1 MRQNPH
7 VRICGG
13 PGSATTLVY
22 PTGRKSGEVSVRMS
36 VASCRVS
43 QFGPPGGLF
52 DARSMREE
60 ILTRASDGWYRY

>member
-22 PTGRKSGEVSVRMS
+22 PTCRWDKVEKDTAPQELHGWSAAALSSARVPPKIPVR
-36 VASCRVS
+36 
-43 QFGPPGGLF
+43 L
-52 DARSMREE
+52 
-60 ILTRASDGWYRY
+60 

>member
-22 PTGRKSGEVSVRMS
+22 PTATQYEDLEKGWHG
-36 VASCRVS
+36 
-43 QFGPPGGLF
+43 GPPIRTSACPTFILP
-52 DARSMREE
+52 ARRISCEE
-60 ILTRASDGWYRY
+60 TSWRY

>member
-22 PTGRKSGEVSVRMS
+22 PNLRSGM
-36 VASCRVS
+36 
-43 QFGPPGGLF
+43 
-52 DARSMREE
+52 ARSALSGAVNRKANAPPTGKVT
-60 ILTRASDGWYRY
+60 LRVQVRLDFGLDDRKAS

>member
-22 PTGRKSGEVSVRMS
+22 PTPDGRVVGLQTTLAE
-36 VASCRVS
+36 
-43 QFGPPGGLF
+43 QLF
-52 DARSMREE
+52 DIAERERVPE
-60 ILTRASDGWYRY
+60 IPAYGA

>member
-22 PTGRKSGEVSVRMS
+22 LTPILLNLTIPCAV
-36 VASCRVS
+36 
-43 QFGPPGGLF
+43 GL
-52 DARSMREE
+52 S
-60 ILTRASDGWYRY
+60 LC